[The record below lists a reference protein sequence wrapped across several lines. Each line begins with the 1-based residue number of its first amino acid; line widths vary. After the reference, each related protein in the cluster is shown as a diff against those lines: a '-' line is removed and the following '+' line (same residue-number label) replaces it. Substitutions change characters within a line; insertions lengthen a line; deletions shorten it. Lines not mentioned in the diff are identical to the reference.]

1 MPFPVKGRRVNN
13 MNDVKASFILFLI
26 FLFLCALDIFCG
38 VINLKEDNKPLA
50 GATFFAAGA
59 AFVIM
64 TVHASKLLG

>member
-50 GATFFAAGA
+50 GFTFFAAGA
-59 AFVIM
+59 AFTVM
-64 TVHASKLLG
+64 MVHAFRILG